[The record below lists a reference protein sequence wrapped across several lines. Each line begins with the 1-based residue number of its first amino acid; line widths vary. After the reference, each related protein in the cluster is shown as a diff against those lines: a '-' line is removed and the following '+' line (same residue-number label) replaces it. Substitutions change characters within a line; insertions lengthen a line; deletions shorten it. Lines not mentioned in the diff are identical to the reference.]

1 MKKVFKTEQEK
12 ESIISEYLIGDST
25 YRSLEK
31 KYGIDYRIIHSWVTK
46 FKGKTVQKKDT
57 KITPNAISEPL
68 SVEVKVLQEE
78 LRKTKLHNEL
88 LNTMIDIAEEQLKIN
103 IRKKSGT
110 KQ

>member
-46 FKGKTVQKKDT
+46 FKGKTVRKKDT
-57 KITPNAISEPL
+57 KITQNAISEPL

-78 LRKTKLHNEL
+78 LRKAKLHNEL
-88 LNTMIDIAEEQLKIN
+88 LNTMIDIAEEQLKIK